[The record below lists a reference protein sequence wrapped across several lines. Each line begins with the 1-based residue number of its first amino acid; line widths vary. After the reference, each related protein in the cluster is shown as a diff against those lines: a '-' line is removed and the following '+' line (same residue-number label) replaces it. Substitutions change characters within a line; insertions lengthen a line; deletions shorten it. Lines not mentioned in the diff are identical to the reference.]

1 MINQNDNEKILKSIS
16 RDECAELTKQ
26 LCDIPSPTGS
36 EREIGEFILNWYA
49 RHGIKPVRQ
58 EIDPNRINAVGVIAG
73 RGKGTSLQINGHMD
87 TSFTGTEEDRLFCAE
102 LEQVSE
108 LRGAIRDGKVFG
120 LGASNMKS
128 GVAAFMVAG
137 KALQQSGVELKGD
150 CILAAVA
157 GEISRTPIGPYQSG
171 SYRGEGTGTRHLL
184 THGIQTDY
192 AICADRSGHSIV
204 WAQNGVAQ
212 FRINTF
218 GNPHAAWG
226 MTREQ
231 EPPEENSA
239 VLQMMKVVQAVD
251 GWAAEFEKRRVYQSA
266 IGPIIPKVNIGAIQG
281 GAPFR
286 PNYFPGLCSLY
297 VDVRTPPELR
307 PVEVQR
313 ELKEVL
319 SKTGVKFELEM
330 YASLLGYEAKG
341 VEPIIEV
348 VKQAY
353 RGVCGKEPP
362 PANTFRSSIWTD
374 TNVYNEMGIPAL
386 KFGLGGKK
394 YLIRSEQIDVEEIY
408 VGAQVYALTAAEIC
422 NWERE
427 KGS

>member
-1 MINQNDNEKILKSIS
+1 MLNENDKNKILAGIT

-26 LCDIPSPTGS
+26 LCDIPSPTGA
-36 EREIGEFILNWYA
+36 EREIGEFILAWYSKQ
-49 RHGIKPVRQ
+49 GIKPIRQ
-58 EIDPNRINAVGVIAG
+58 EIDPNRINAVGVIEG
-73 RGKGTSLQINGHMD
+73 RGKGASLQINGHMD

-102 LEQVSE
+102 LEPESE
-108 LRGAIRDGKVFG
+108 LRGAIRDGNVFG

-137 KALQQSGVELKGD
+137 KALKQSGVELKGD
-150 CILAAVA
+150 CFLAAVA

-184 THGIQTDY
+184 THGVQSDY

-231 EPPEENSA
+231 EPPQENNA
-239 VLQMMKVVQAVD
+239 VLQMMKVIAAID
-251 GWAAEFEKRRVYQSA
+251 NWAADFEKRCVYQSA
-266 IGPIIPKVNIGAIQG
+266 IGPLLPKVNIGAIQG

-286 PNYFPGLCSLY
+286 PNYFPGVCSVYL
-297 VDVRTPPELR
+297 DVRTPPELR
-307 PVEVQR
+307 PVQVQR
-313 ELKEVL
+313 ELKETL
-319 SKTGVKFELEM
+319 QKTGIKYEMDM
-330 YASLLGYEAKG
+330 YASLMGYEAKG
-341 VEPIIEV
+341 VEPIVDV
-348 VKQAY
+348 VKQAFIAAA
-353 RGVCGKEPP
+353 GKEPP
-362 PANTFRSSIWTD
+362 APNPFRASIWTD
-374 TNVYNEMGIPAL
+374 TNIYNEMGIPTL

-394 YLIRSEQIDVEEIY
+394 YAIRSEQIDIEEIFI
-408 VGAQVYALTAAEIC
+408 GAQVYALAAAEIC
-422 NWERE
+422 NWE
-427 KGS
+427 K

>member
-1 MINQNDNEKILKSIS
+1 MINEQDKKKILQGIG
-16 RDECAELTKQ
+16 REECAELTKQ

-36 EREIGEFILNWYA
+36 ERAIGEFILGWYA
-49 RHGIKPVRQ
+49 RHGIKPIRQ
-58 EIDPNRINAVGVIAG
+58 EIDPNRINAVGVIEG
-73 RGKGTSLQINGHMD
+73 HGKGASVQINGHMD
-87 TSFTGTEEDRLFCAE
+87 TSFTGTEEDRMFCAE
-102 LEQVSE
+102 LDPESE

-137 KALQQSGVELKGD
+137 KALKQSGVELKGD

-184 THGIQTDY
+184 THGIQSDY

-204 WAQNGVAQ
+204 WAQNGVVQ
-212 FRINTF
+212 IRIRTF

-226 MTREQ
+226 VTREQ
-231 EPPEENSA
+231 EPPADHNA
-239 VLQMMKVVQAVD
+239 VLKMMKVVQAID
-251 GWAAEFEKRRVYQSA
+251 AWAADFEKRSVYQSA
-266 IGPIIPKVNIGAIQG
+266 IGPIIPKVNIGAIEG

-286 PNYFPGLCSLY
+286 PNYFPGVCSLY

-307 PVEVQR
+307 PVQVQR
-313 ELKEVL
+313 ELKDVL
-319 SKTGVKFELEM
+319 SRTAVKYEMEM
-330 YASLLGYEAKG
+330 YASLMGYEAKG
-341 VEPIIEV
+341 VESLIDV

-362 PANTFRSSIWTD
+362 PANTFRASIWTD
-374 TNVYNEMGIPAL
+374 TNIYNEMGIPTL
-386 KFGLGGKK
+386 KFGLGGGKHA
-394 YLIRSEQIDVEEIY
+394 IRSEQIDIEEIY
-408 VGAQVYALTAAEIC
+408 VGAQVYALAAAEIC
-422 NWERE
+422 NWD
-427 KGS
+427 K

>member
-1 MINQNDNEKILKSIS
+1 MLNEKDRNKILAAI
-16 RDECAELTKQ
+16 RADECAELTKQ
-26 LCDIPSPTGS
+26 LCDIPSPTGA
-36 EREIGEFILNWYA
+36 EREIGEFILAWYSKQ
-49 RHGIKPVRQ
+49 GIKSIRQ
-58 EIDPNRINAVGVIAG
+58 ELDPNRINAVGVIEG
-73 RGKGTSLQINGHMD
+73 RGKGVSLQINGHMD

-102 LEQVSE
+102 LEPESE

-137 KALQQSGVELKGD
+137 KALKQSGVELKGD
-150 CILAAVA
+150 CLLAAVA

-184 THGIQTDY
+184 THGVQSDY

-204 WAQNGVAQ
+204 WAQNGVSQ

-231 EPPEENSA
+231 EPPQENNA
-239 VLQMMKVVQAVD
+239 VLQMMKVIAAID
-251 GWAAEFEKRRVYQSA
+251 NWAADFETRCVYRSA
-266 IGPIIPKVNIGAIQG
+266 IGPLLPKVNIGAIQG

-286 PNYFPGLCSLY
+286 PNYFPGVCSVY

-307 PVEVQR
+307 PVQVQR
-313 ELKEVL
+313 ELKETL
-319 SKTGVKFELEM
+319 QKTGIKHEIEM
-330 YASLLGYEAKG
+330 YASLMGYEAKG
-341 VEPIIEV
+341 VEPIVEV
-348 VKQAY
+348 VKQAF
-353 RGVCGKEPP
+353 VAAAGKEPP
-362 PANTFRSSIWTD
+362 APNPFRASIWTD
-374 TNVYNEMGIPAL
+374 TNIYNEMGIPTL

-394 YLIRSEQIDVEEIY
+394 HAIRSEQIDVEEI
-408 VGAQVYALTAAEIC
+408 VIGARVYALAAAEIC
-422 NWERE
+422 NWE
-427 KGS
+427 K

>member
-1 MINQNDNEKILKSIS
+1 MVNEKERERILKEIT

-36 EREIGEFILNWYA
+36 EREIGEFILEWYK
-49 RHGIKPVRQ
+49 RHGIKPIRQ
-58 EIDPNRINAVGVIAG
+58 EIEPNRINAVGVVEG
-73 RGKGTSLQINGHMD
+73 RGIGTSLQINGHMD
-87 TSFTGTEEDRLFCAE
+87 TSFTGTDEDRMFCAE
-102 LEQVSE
+102 LEPLSE

-128 GVAAFMVAG
+128 GLAAFMVAG
-137 KALQQSGVELKGD
+137 KALKQSGVELRGD

-184 THGIQTDY
+184 THGVQTDY

-204 WAQNGVAQ
+204 WAQNGVTQ
-212 FRINTF
+212 IRITTF

-231 EPPEENSA
+231 EAPEENNA
-239 VLQMMKVVQAVD
+239 VLKMMKVVQAVD
-251 GWAAEFEKRRVYQSA
+251 TWAADFEKRCVYQSA
-266 IGPIIPKVNIGAIQG
+266 IGPIIPKINIGAIQG

-286 PNYFPGLCSLY
+286 PNYYPGVCALY
-297 VDVRTPPELR
+297 VDVRTPPGLR
-307 PVEVQR
+307 PVQVQR
-313 ELKEVL
+313 ELKQVL
-319 SKTGVKFELEM
+319 SKTAVPSEM
-330 YASLLGYEAKG
+330 EVYASLMGYEAKG

-353 RGVCGKEPP
+353 KTVCGKEPP
-362 PANTFRSSIWTD
+362 AANTFRASIWTD

-386 KFGLGGKK
+386 KFGLGGRKHA
-394 YLIRSEQIDVEEIY
+394 IRSEQIDIEEIFT
-408 VGAQVYALTAAEIC
+408 GAQVYALAAAEIC
-422 NWERE
+422 RWE
-427 KGS
+427 K

>member
-1 MINQNDNEKILKSIS
+1 MIEAKDQEKILKGIT

-36 EREIGEFILNWYA
+36 EREIGEFILDWYA
-49 RHGIKPVRQ
+49 RRGIKRIRQ
-58 EIDPNRINAVGVIAG
+58 EIDPNRINAVGVIEG

-87 TSFTGTEEDRLFCAE
+87 TSFTGTEEDRMFCAE
-102 LEQVSE
+102 LDPVSE
-108 LRGAIRDGKVFG
+108 LRGAVRDGKVFG

-137 KALQQSGVELKGD
+137 KALRQSGVDLKGD

-171 SYRGEGTGTRHLL
+171 AYRGEGTGTRHLL
-184 THGIQTDY
+184 THGIQSDY

-212 FRINTF
+212 IRINTF

-231 EPPEENSA
+231 EPPEENNA
-239 VLQMMKVVQAVD
+239 VLRMMKIIQAVD
-251 GWAAEFEKRRVYQSA
+251 HWAADFEKRCVYQSQ
-266 IGPIIPKVNIGAIQG
+266 IGPLLPKVNIGAIHG

-286 PNYFPGLCSLY
+286 PNYFPGVCSLY
-297 VDVRTPPELR
+297 VDVRTPPMLR
-307 PVEVQR
+307 PLQVQG
-313 ELKEVL
+313 ELKQALNE
-319 SKTGVKFELEM
+319 TGVQYDMEM
-330 YASLLGYEAKG
+330 YASLMGYEAKG
-341 VEPIIEV
+341 VEPIVDV
-348 VKQAY
+348 VKHAFK
-353 RGVCGKEPP
+353 RVCGQEPP
-362 PANTFRSSIWTD
+362 APNPFRASIWTD

-394 YLIRSEQIDVEEIY
+394 YAIRSEQIDIEEIY
-408 VGAQVYALTAAEIC
+408 IGAQVYALAAAEIC
-422 NWERE
+422 NWE
-427 KGS
+427 K

>member
-1 MINQNDNEKILKSIS
+1 MINEKDQEKILKGITKE
-16 RDECAELTKQ
+16 ECAELTKQ
-26 LCDIPSPTGS
+26 LCDIPSPTGA
-36 EREIGEFILNWYA
+36 EREIGEFILDWYA
-49 RHGIKPVRQ
+49 RHGIKPIRQ
-58 EIDPNRINAVGVIAG
+58 EIDPNRINAVGIVE
-73 RGKGTSLQINGHMD
+73 GKGGGTLLQINGHMD
-87 TSFTGTEEDRLFCAE
+87 TSYTGTEEDRMFCKE
-102 LEQVSE
+102 LEPVSE

-137 KALQQSGVELKGD
+137 KALKESGIELKGD

-184 THGIQTDY
+184 THGIQSDY

-212 FRINTF
+212 IRINTF

-231 EPPEENSA
+231 EPPEENNA
-239 VLQMMKVVQAVD
+239 VLQMVKIIQAVD
-251 GWAAEFEKRRVYQSA
+251 NWAADFEKRCVYQSS
-266 IGPIIPKVNIGAIQG
+266 IGPILPKVNIGAIQG

-286 PNYFPGLCSLY
+286 PNYFPGVCSLY

-307 PVEVQR
+307 PVQVQR
-313 ELKEVL
+313 ELRGVL
-319 SKTGVKFELEM
+319 ARTGIDCEMEM
-330 YASLLGYEAKG
+330 YASLMGYEARG
-341 VEPIIEV
+341 AEPIIDL
-348 VKQAY
+348 VKQAF
-353 RGVCGKEPP
+353 RKVCGKEPP
-362 PANTFRSSIWTD
+362 KPNPFRASIWTD
-374 TNVYNEMGIPAL
+374 TNIYNEMGIPAI

-394 YLIRSEQIDVEEIY
+394 YAIRSEQIDIEEIY
-408 VGAQVYALTAAEIC
+408 IGAQVYALAAAEIC
-422 NWERE
+422 NWE
-427 KGS
+427 K